1 MKRNAGFSLIE
12 LLVAMAITVIIVLVA
27 LDALTQAQHASEGVS
42 MMSDMVENL
51 RAGMDNMTQDLVL
64 AGSGIPTGGIS
75 IPAGGGPAINRPS
88 PTGFAYTFVDQTNA
102 PLTAIPAVDPGFQLG
117 PTIDGAPGAANTDM
131 VTVIYADNLTFGPL
145 NPPIGVPLSLN
156 AINDPTAVAPSQPC
170 NGTIDPSGNGAYVTF
185 DTNCITLP
193 TAGNGAIVPGDL
205 IMFSNP
211 QGNTIE
217 CVTSV
222 NTATNTLN
230 FSAGAPDL
238 YGLNATAGIDA
249 TGTMKNLMV
258 GGSYP
263 QTFAT
268 RIWMIT
274 YYLDNT
280 NPASPRLMRQVNFN
294 PAKPVAESIEGLQIA
309 FNFVNGNPLCGAV
322 CTNQPVP
329 PAGMNANQMM
339 SVNLFLAARS
349 EKPFSWTQKYF
360 RNNLSSQISLRGLA
374 FFNQYN

>member
-1 MKRNAGFSLIE
+1 MRRNAGFSLIE

-102 PLTAIPAVDPGFQLG
+102 PLTAIPAVDPGYQLG

-131 VTVIYADNLTFGPL
+131 VTVIYADNLTYGPL
-145 NPPIGVPLSLN
+145 APQTPLNAN
-156 AINDPTAVAPSQPC
+156 AINDPTAPAPSVAC
-170 NGTIDPSGNGAYVTF
+170 NGTIDNSGNGAFVTF

-193 TAGNGAIVPGDL
+193 TVGNGAIAPGDL
-205 IMFSNP
+205 IMFSNA

-222 NTATNTLN
+222 NTGTNTLN
-230 FSAGAPDL
+230 FAAGDL
-238 YGLNATAGIDA
+238 YGLNGTAGTYA
-249 TGTMKNLMV
+249 SGTMKQLES
-258 GGSYP
+258 GPGTYP
-263 QTFAT
+263 PTFAT
-268 RIWMIT
+268 RIWMVT

-309 FNFVNGNPLCGAV
+309 FNFVNGNPLCGAT
-322 CTNQPVP
+322 CSNQPVP
-329 PAGMNANQMM
+329 PAGMSANQMM
-339 SVNLFLAARS
+339 SANLFLAARS

-374 FFNQYN
+374 FHNNYN